1 MSVAVLVIAVLLGL
15 PVIGLAADLPIEAM
29 SHKRTNGNPVDHA
42 HGSQLT
48 TGWACLFGSPDY
60 NSNCD

>member
-1 MSVAVLVIAVLLGL
+1 VAVLVIAVLLGL